1 MGSWI
6 EMKRVVIVPDYWLYS
21 QREGAKMTL
30 VYYSSNQ
37 LQDEKSQKK
46 RMFWNFCGNEISW
59 KLYNS

>member
-30 VYYSSNQ
+30 VYYSGNQ
-37 LQDEKSQKK
+37 LQDKKVKRKGCFGTSVEMKSV
-46 RMFWNFCGNEISW
+46 S
-59 KLYNS
+59 